1 MKSPVKKN
9 KEGLIATLEGKGD
22 MRTDLFECM
31 ARHGERVEVV
41 RSDDEAYEET
51 RRLFDVE
58 TNGGCEPLIQ
68 YLDSI
73 SSPLDRSPTTINS
86 Q

>member
-58 TNGGCEPLIQ
+58 TTVAVNQ
-68 YLDSI
+68 TDSI
-73 SSPLDRSPTTINS
+73 SRQHLISP
-86 Q
+86 